1 MFQVIVK
8 FFIVETN
15 NRSVCV
21 LGTSHHRNTSWGA
34 SLSVLGW
41 ALTLALRSQLSK
53 SMTDVSFSLT
63 ILLQKIIFSESNT
76 EYLHTYSSDGFHG
89 YSVGSLSPEKNSCMN
104 FREREY
110 YRSAEPGIAAFSTEH
125 PMLFQNSVRWCLQL
139 KGRGE
144 EATGIRRSML
154 YLHFFM
160 LANLGSCHLISP
172 LSFFPW
178 RREEVLVD

>member
-1 MFQVIVK
+1 M
-8 FFIVETN
+8 
-15 NRSVCV
+15 
-21 LGTSHHRNTSWGA
+21 
-34 SLSVLGW
+34 
-41 ALTLALRSQLSK
+41 ALRSQLSK

-89 YSVGSLSPEKNSCMN
+89 YSVGSLSTEKKSCMN

-125 PMLFQNSVRWCLQL
+125 PVLFQNSVRRYLQL

-144 EATGIRRSML
+144 EATGIRKSML

-160 LANLGSCHLISP
+160 LANLESCHLISP